1 MKLKRFLAAAAISLL
16 LPFAA
21 QAAKPLQQFS
31 PQDQAD
37 IARAQ
42 AYINDITTL
51 KARFLQVAPTGAS
64 AEGTAYLSRPGK
76 LRLDYDPPSQVE
88 VIADGR
94 FLIYHDG
101 ELKQTSWL
109 GLDATPAGI
118 LVRPNVQFN
127 GKDVTV
133 TKVRRAPGV
142 VTVTL
147 VQAEDPGAGQMTLVF
162 QEAPFE
168 LKQWQVVDAQGQLTS
183 VSLFDARSG
192 VKLDPK
198 LFEFKDP
205 NFANPQFNQ
214 K

>member
-1 MKLKRFLAAAAISLL
+1 MKLKRFLAAAMLSVL

-21 QAAKPLQQFS
+21 QAAKPALS

-37 IARAQ
+37 VDRAQ

-51 KARFLQVAPTGAS
+51 KARFLQVAPSGAA

-76 LRLDYDPPSQVE
+76 LRLDYDPPSKVE
-88 VIADGR
+88 VIADGT

-109 GLDATPAGI
+109 GLDSTPAGI

-133 TKVRRAPGV
+133 TKVRRSPGV
-142 VTVTL
+142 VTITL
-147 VQAEDPGAGQMTLVF
+147 IQTQDPGAGQMTLVF
-162 QEAPFE
+162 QDAPFA
-168 LKQWQVVDAQGQLTS
+168 LKQWQVVDAQGQLTT
-183 VSLFDARSG
+183 VSLFDARTG
-192 VKLDPK
+192 VKIDPK

-205 NFANPQFNQ
+205 NFTQPQYFNE